1 MDKVSDKS
9 GNKQKRKEEK
19 TNLTNPKTNTYR
31 WMQLINNQKQWIW
44 STVLSERLLSWLTA

>member
-19 TNLTNPKTNTYR
+19 TNLTNPKANMYR

-44 STVLSERLLSWLTA
+44 SIVLSVCLLSWLTA